1 MRFDCEAAR
10 EHIDAWALG
19 ALDADDARA
28 LASHLAGCGDCTRM
42 ADEARETASSLAL
55 AVPLTAG
62 PSALKSR
69 TLASAAVLSDIGRI
83 ERRARLWPA
92 AAAALFIA
100 GVGAITWGGLT
111 QYRLNDLESANARI
125 GREATAQS
133 AQLAAAQ
140 TEVVTAGASSESV
153 RAANEAQD
161 AVIDIVLQPDVQRTD
176 LIGTEAAPSA
186 TARCLWSRGTAVGAF
201 VAKNLPPAPEGMS
214 YNMWIVYELEWVNG
228 GSFQVDEE
236 GRGQLILRR
245 VWTQRPELGGF
256 EGFAVTLEPDN
267 AAEPT
272 PTPDG
277 ALVLSSGIR

>member
-19 ALDADDARA
+19 ALDADEARA
-28 LASHLAGCGDCTRM
+28 LEHHLAGCGECTRM

-55 AVPLTAG
+55 AVPLTAA

-69 TLASAAVLSDIGRI
+69 TMASAAVLSDIGRV

-100 GVGAITWGGLT
+100 GAGAITWGGLT
-111 QYRLNDLESANARI
+111 QYRLNDLERTNARI
-125 GREATAQS
+125 GRDATVQS
-133 AQLAAAQ
+133 AELAAAQ
-140 TEVVTAGASSESV
+140 TEVVAAGASAASV
-153 RAANEAQD
+153 RASNDTSD

-176 LIGTEAAPSA
+176 LIGTDAAPSA
-186 TARCLWSRGTAVGAF
+186 TARCLWSRETAVGAF

-214 YNMWIVYELEWVNG
+214 YHMWIVYELEWVKG

-236 GRGQLILRR
+236 GRGQLVMRR
-245 VWTQRPELGGF
+245 VWTQRPDLGGF
-256 EGFAVTLEPDN
+256 EGFAVTLEPDG
-267 AAEPT
+267 AQPT
-272 PTPDG
+272 PTPGG